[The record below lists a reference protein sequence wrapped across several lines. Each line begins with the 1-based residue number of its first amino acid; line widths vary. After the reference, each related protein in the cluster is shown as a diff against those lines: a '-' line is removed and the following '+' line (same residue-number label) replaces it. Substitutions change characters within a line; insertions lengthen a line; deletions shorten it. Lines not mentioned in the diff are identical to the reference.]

1 MPWPM
6 DWAVKAIQELQFM
19 ETKLQKL
26 TCLMTSQVVLKNKK
40 PVNIKMVIMILVL
53 TLEAKKTPVVD
64 QLKFVN

>member
-1 MPWPM
+1 M

-53 TLEAKKTPVVD
+53 TLEAKKH
-64 QLKFVN
+64 Q

>member
-1 MPWPM
+1 M